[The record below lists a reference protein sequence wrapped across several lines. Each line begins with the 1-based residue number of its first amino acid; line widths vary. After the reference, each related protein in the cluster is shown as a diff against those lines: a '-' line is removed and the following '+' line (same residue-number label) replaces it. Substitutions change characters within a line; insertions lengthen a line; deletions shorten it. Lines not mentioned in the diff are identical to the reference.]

1 MDLDELGWLLAGLEW
16 QKMRNWRELSYNK
29 FS

>member
-1 MDLDELGWLLAGLEW
+1 MDLDELGWLLAGLDW
-16 QKMRNWRELSYNK
+16 KKMRSWRELSYKK